1 MTKRRGPLLVGA
13 WVVTTVAVTLW
24 VAAKG
29 DDVTTGNAMLVGV
42 VAGTVLTAVLARAK
56 KG

>member
-1 MTKRRGPLLVGA
+1 MVVVA

-24 VAAKG
+24 VTARGEEK
-29 DDVTTGNAMLVGV
+29 VTTGNAMLVGV
-42 VAGTVLTAVLARAK
+42 VAGTVVAVAFARAK